1 MSPGLRFASHL
12 GYLSVE
18 EPLFRASVG
27 SIDAVA
33 HIEFAARLGFHG
45 VLYPWVA
52 TRPDEEVTRVAAA
65 LDKYGM
71 VAGCTAYAP
80 LEVIPQPLWVQ
91 SGSGARSELLGHVRR
106 SVVAARTVN
115 SQILVVL
122 LAGDARASRTR
133 QRSAAI
139 DNLRYVLDIAIAAG
153 LKVAVEPMIAFPDML
168 LQTTGE
174 ALELIAAVNHPQ
186 FGLVFD
192 TGHVA
197 AMDGAENLTSL
208 FKVSYDHVMALQLA
222 DLPGRVEV
230 GGGVLEIGSVLLH
243 AMLEN
248 FTGLVELEHQWS
260 QAGAVG
266 EAAGLE
272 RFRRIEAVAREEAM
286 LSEPMMTKAMVRAN
300 GRAH

>member
-52 TRPDEEVTRVAAA
+52 TRPDEEVARVAAA
-65 LDKYGM
+65 LDKHGM

-91 SGSGARSELLGHVRR
+91 SGSGARSELLSHIR
-106 SVVAARTVN
+106 
-115 SQILVVL
+115 
-122 LAGDARASRTR
+122 
-133 QRSAAI
+133 
-139 DNLRYVLDIAIAAG
+139 
-153 LKVAVEPMIAFPDML
+153 
-168 LQTTGE
+168 
-174 ALELIAAVNHPQ
+174 NHPQ

-197 AMDGAENLTSL
+197 AMDGAEKLTSL
-208 FKVSYDHVMALQLA
+208 FKMSYDHVMALQLA

-230 GGGVLEIGSVLLH
+230 GGGVLEIGPVLLH

-266 EAAGLE
+266 EAAGFE

-286 LSEPMMTKAMVRAN
+286 LSEPVMTKAMVRAN
-300 GRAH
+300 GRTH

>member
-1 MSPGLRFASHL
+1 MSGGLRLASHL
-12 GYLSVE
+12 GYLSVD
-18 EPLFRASVG
+18 EPLFRDSVG
-27 SIDAVA
+27 SLDPVA

-52 TRPDEEVTRVAAA
+52 TRPDEEVARVAAA
-65 LDKYGM
+65 LDKHGM
-71 VAGCTAYAP
+71 VAGCTAFAP
-80 LEVIPQPLWVQ
+80 LEVIPQPLWVR
-91 SGSGARSELLGHVRR
+91 SGSGARNELLGHVRR

-122 LAGDARASRTR
+122 LAGDARISRTR
-133 QRSAAI
+133 QRSAVI
-139 DNLRYVLDIAIAAG
+139 DNIRYVLDIAVAAG

-174 ALELIAAVNHPQ
+174 ALELIAAVNQPQ

-208 FKVSYDHVMALQLA
+208 FKMSYDHVMALQLA

-230 GGGVLEIGSVLLH
+230 GGGVLEIGPVLLH

-248 FTGLVELEHQWS
+248 FTGLVELEHLWS
-260 QAGAVG
+260 RPGAVG

-272 RFRRIEAVAREEAM
+272 RFRRIEAAARQEAM
-286 LSEPMMTKAMVRAN
+286 LRGFAVAGVVRAN
-300 GRAH
+300 GRIN